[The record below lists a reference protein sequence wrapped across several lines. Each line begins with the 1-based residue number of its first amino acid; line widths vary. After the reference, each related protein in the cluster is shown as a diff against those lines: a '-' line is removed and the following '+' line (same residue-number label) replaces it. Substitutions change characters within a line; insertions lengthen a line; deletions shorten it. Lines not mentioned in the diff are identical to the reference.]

1 METLV
6 VGKNVNH
13 LIKDHFKSN
22 HMKTDNQMLIEQ
34 FNGNII
40 TDVLLTFVFAIVC
53 VFVIWIIAKTYKRI
67 KYLMQD
73 INGLHQKRNAEFA
86 DSLRRLQKTEK

>member
-1 METLV
+1 
-6 VGKNVNH
+6 
-13 LIKDHFKSN
+13 
-22 HMKTDNQMLIEQ
+22 MKTDNQMLIEQ

-53 VFVIWIIAKTYKRI
+53 IFVIWIITKTYKRI

-73 INGLHQKRNAEFA
+73 IKGLHQKRNAEFA
-86 DSLRRLQKTEK
+86 NSLRHLQKTEK